1 MSIAAK
7 DRLTTETRER
17 RWDAS
22 QYRER
27 AQTLRELALRTKY
40 SEVRRD
46 LTALALRHE
55 RLAAYIE
62 AHFDDGSAAPADEAD

>member
-1 MSIAAK
+1 MSIAVE
-7 DRLTTETRER
+7 DRATTETRER

-62 AHFDDGSAAPADEAD
+62 AHSRDESITPADETD

>member
-1 MSIAAK
+1 MSAAVK
-7 DRLTTETRER
+7 YQATTEIRER
-17 RWDAS
+17 CWDAS

-27 AQTLRELALRTKY
+27 AQTLRELALRTRY
-40 SEVRRD
+40 PEVRRD

-62 AHFDDGSAAPADEAD
+62 AHSRDRSAAPADEAD